1 MSVTY
6 PEHVYI
12 DPSFPHDE
20 GDLAKAIEAQGI
32 LMIAILR
39 NTLADKLSGDDN
51 AVVDKALD
59 ALHGLLVV
67 QAHPTR
73 DCDRV
78 DVYSDGSEVI
88 WMAPTDT
95 ESAPQLRV
103 SEVITDKH
111 YLWEVVQNLTKMP
124 GYRVVVNHPPE
135 LPENPR
141 TPGGLFDRLQRGGRA

>member
-20 GDLAKAIEAQGI
+20 GDFAKAIEAQGI
-32 LMIAILR
+32 LMIAILQ

-59 ALHGLLVV
+59 ALHALLVV
-67 QAHPTR
+67 QAHPNR

-78 DVYSDGSEVI
+78 GVYSDGSEVI
-88 WMAPTDT
+88 WMAPIDP
-95 ESAPQLRV
+95 ESAPEIRV
-103 SEVITDKH
+103 SEVITDTH
-111 YLWEVVQNLTKMP
+111 YLWEVVENLTKMP
-124 GYRVVVNHPPE
+124 GYRGVVNHPPE

-141 TPGGLFDRLQRGGRA
+141 TPGGLFDRLQRGRRP